1 MVFAPSV
8 LNVETG
14 SQKKLDR
21 ITSGRANLVV
31 GALEMVRDRP
41 LWGYGSGA
49 FTEQYRERERVS
61 SDKVAAASHT
71 IPLTVTAEQGVIG
84 LVAYLALVAVSLALL
99 FRGLRAAVASAR
111 WPGVV
116 AVGRAGIA
124 AAYAAL
130 LLHTLVYA
138 AYLED
143 PLTWVLLAI
152 AASLRAQPPEGSDPA
167 GAAGSTAWTV
177 RTLAPV
183 SAPREPLV
191 LPEFRPTLPDDR
203 ASPHRPARADDDRA
217 ARRRGR
223 ARAARRTGRAPAR
236 RRRHAARAP

>member
-1 MVFAPSV
+1 
-8 LNVETG
+8 
-14 SQKKLDR
+14 
-21 ITSGRANLVV
+21 
-31 GALEMVRDRP
+31 
-41 LWGYGSGA
+41 LWGYGSGS
-49 FTEQYRERERVS
+49 FTERYRERERVS

-99 FRGLRAAVASAR
+99 FRGLRVAVASAR

-116 AVGRAGIA
+116 AVARVGIA

-152 AASLRAQPPEGSDPA
+152 AASLRTEPPEGSDA
-167 GAAGSTAWTV
+167 ASATRSSGLDRSYTGADV
-177 RTLAPV
+177 
-183 SAPREPLV
+183 
-191 LPEFRPTLPDDR
+191 
-203 ASPHRPARADDDRA
+203 RA
-217 ARRRGR
+217 A
-223 ARAARRTGRAPAR
+223 
-236 RRRHAARAP
+236 